1 MNVFELVAKLALD
14 SKEFI
19 KGLGDAQKTTKKSA
33 ADLKSDVAKLA
44 AEYKK
49 QGMSA
54 SEAMKKAWEE
64 IDKSQYETAKT
75 SEKTAKSFFGN
86 WDSSKFNTS
95 GDKIK
100 NGIKSIGKTI
110 TAAGKAAVKVSAV
123 AISAATAGVTAL
135 TKIGIDAYADYE
147 QLVGGVETLF
157 GAGGKTLEEYAK
169 SFKGYSDAASQSIHK
184 LGDSG
189 EDIKKLQQ
197 ELIAQGYDL
206 GAAGADGI
214 YGPKTQAAF
223 EAYKK
228 ANKDT
233 VTSAEES
240 YNRLMGAQNLVMENA
255 DKAYK
260 TAGLSANQY
269 MENVTS
275 FSASLI
281 QSLNGDTLKA
291 AEYANRAIVDMA
303 DNSNKMG
310 TSMEAIQNAYSGF
323 AKSNYTMLDNLKL
336 GGLCFS

>member
-1 MNVFELVAKLALD
+1 MNVFELVAKLGLD
-14 SKEFI
+14 DSDYK
-19 KGLGDAQKTTKKSA
+19 KGLNS
-33 ADLKSDVAKLA
+33 
-44 AEYKK
+44 
-49 QGMSA
+49 
-54 SEAMKKAWEE
+54 
-64 IDKSQYETAKT
+64 
-75 SEKTAKSFFGN
+75 SEKGLR
-86 WDSSKFNTS
+86 
-95 GDKIK
+95 GL
-100 NGIKSIGKTI
+100 GKKLGSTFK
-110 TAAGKAAVKVSAV
+110 AAGKAVGV
-123 AISAATAGVTAL
+123 AIGAATAGVTAL
-135 TKIGIDAYADYE
+135 TKTAVDAYADYE

-228 ANKDT
+228 ANKDAAT
-233 VTSAEES
+233 TAEAS
-240 YNRLMGAQNLVMENA
+240 YNKLMNAQNLVLENA
-255 DKAYK
+255 DKAYM

-269 MENVTS
+269 METVTS

-281 QSLNGDTLKA
+281 QSLGGDTLKA
-291 AEYANRAIVDMA
+291 ADYANRAIVDMA

>member
-1 MNVFELVAKLALD
+1 VNVFELVAKLGLD
-14 SKEFI
+14 DSDYK
-19 KGLGDAQKTTKKSA
+19 KGLNS
-33 ADLKSDVAKLA
+33 
-44 AEYKK
+44 
-49 QGMSA
+49 
-54 SEAMKKAWEE
+54 
-64 IDKSQYETAKT
+64 
-75 SEKTAKSFFGN
+75 SEKGLR
-86 WDSSKFNTS
+86 
-95 GDKIK
+95 GL
-100 NGIKSIGKTI
+100 GKKLGSTFK
-110 TAAGKAAVKVSAV
+110 AAGKAVGV
-123 AISAATAGVTAL
+123 AIGAATAGVTAL
-135 TKIGIDAYADYE
+135 TKTAVDAYADYE

-228 ANKDT
+228 ANKDAAT
-233 VTSAEES
+233 TAEAS
-240 YNRLMGAQNLVMENA
+240 YNKLMNAQNLVLENA
-255 DKAYK
+255 DKAYM

-269 MENVTS
+269 METVTS

-281 QSLNGDTLKA
+281 QSLGGDTLKA
-291 AEYANRAIVDMA
+291 ADYANRAIVDMA